1 MMPGLALTPKTTRR
15 GVIWQVPVR
24 PRPAGVND
32 LTRFRG
38 TVVNNDTVNKV
49 LTINVGA
56 VNSQGGL
63 SKLAPIGFPAEIH
76 YSAFSRVR
84 LYSQFSLEGTV
95 ELPASFGGQIYSSK
109 LLVSRVTR
117 RPGSIAPFGGTA
129 SRPYRILTDVRL
141 TSDRGVILP
150 PEVNPVVAGSA
161 AGRSFISGIISAL
174 GDLVGFSAG
183 SAAADAILS
192 ELIVYGELVG
202 NITSSTT
209 ALAFLGGLADITGS
223 VDSATSSVGSL
234 GAIVDIAG
242 SSAGSA
248 FVLLVSEGAVAGS
261 SDSVSTV
268 TATLSASGALAGTVS
283 SSAVSTA
290 ILSATGELEAGSSDS
305 VSTVTAT
312 ASATGS
318 LVGTVS
324 SSTTT
329 AATLNTLGGLIG
341 TVSSSTASTATLS
354 ATGSLVGTVSSS
366 ASSTATLTAADSL
379 AGQTAGLAV
388 GAATLTAF
396 GALVGQANGVVVIAG
411 SLTDGSTPA
420 LPSGFSTFVPTAYSG
435 NRDANEPGTRI
446 AYIDPTLGSDVTGE
460 YYYWDGTQVVDSTT
474 GTYGTDPLNPTG
486 TIQPFATATGHLRQG
501 GDGFTGTRH
510 PDWVLMKRGESFPAF
525 GSPNNVGV
533 SPEQPALIGA
543 YGNPADPRP
552 TIDIS
557 GRSFFW
563 SSAGRT
569 RISYTV
575 CLSLDMDGRGAVT
588 RQRGVGA
595 FIQVNPGNVVGDPHA
610 WHWFEDMR
618 IRATRFAV
626 EVQAGP
632 IGDATVT
639 LNRCYVGDS
648 WDDTALNQGV
658 YCSRDNPK
666 IRAYDSVFYRNG
678 YPVDPTL
685 SSDPERNILD
695 RNFYLGGGT
704 QLGAELSGII
714 SAYGGSG
721 GPQLRHG
728 GIMQDSLV
736 IEGYWFTS
744 ASSNGTDAQWL
755 AARSGSSFEFRD
767 NVQLV
772 WQGDTPN
779 APSTWGSISQPGNGW
794 IFVHGFGGTFER
806 NIISGQVLTDL
817 GVGAAGRDAI
827 NLEGAPSEELGTIPR
842 DVTVRDN
849 IVYEMPGLNVTGTV
863 WDQITGFEFTNNV
876 WVDRNGTGAAVDVA
890 SGIADADIGTAFD
903 SFSNNAFYTD
913 QAAPFDGRDL
923 PTWLSA
929 TGVMNTGNTVAAR
942 SGAAAAEGWTA
953 PTRTLKTYCEDVLGL
968 TVTSL
973 TGMPEFFALAE
984 DNRIGAWDERLTG
997 RAVVNYIREGFG
1009 LPALVSGSTE
1019 ELVGTAAGSSTVVG
1033 ILVSEALIG
1042 TSAGT
1047 SVVVG
1052 TIIGAEALIGTAAGT
1067 SVVTGTLTS
1076 LGGFQPSDIPS
1087 YFGSWTTDVIPASG
1101 TVTTWADDGGT
1112 YDMTVITGT
1121 VQGGGTVD
1129 GLDAPAWNGVTT
1141 LNRIQTTGGAGAS
1154 LFAGDF
1160 EVYVVAQF
1168 SAQLGTIGSA
1178 YDGFRLISDANDN
1191 VAMSLGLGIPGWMLY
1206 DYDGGGGNN
1215 QSLDDAG
1222 GQSWFDGNVHVARM
1236 TIELNTTYETQVD
1249 DLPISTRAPA
1259 TSYATGLGE
1268 ITIGEEFTGVTGAV
1282 HVYTFDAALT
1292 EQQRAD
1298 MYAYIAS
1305 VYPSAVVPGS
1315 ELLTGTSAGS
1325 STVSGTLV
1333 QDAAL
1338 VGTVAGSSA
1347 TTGTLAADVA
1357 LVGTVSGSSTVSG
1370 SVVANG
1376 VLVGTVAGSSATTG
1390 ILTADSTLA
1399 GTSAGSS
1406 TVSGSV
1412 VADAALTAT
1421 SDSAAV
1427 VSGALSGA
1435 GSLAGAIIADASL
1448 VGSAVGVA
1456 ELSGVSTAAASV
1468 VGSLTAVGDFVG
1480 SSLGDSTASA
1490 SLTALADLSGVVLSS
1505 TTSTGILIGT
1515 INVIGS
1521 STGIATTTGT
1531 IESFVPS
1538 SPASYVGSWTSSMS

>member
-1 MMPGLALTPKTTRR
+1 MPSAVYTNAKFLAATDSLEWVDLVATFRAMLLSDGYVYSPSHIHVSDVDAFEISGAGYARQDVTGRTAALDLGNQRALLDAGNVQFPNFSSSGAQIQSCVIYKQVGGDDSTPEDDELICYLEFTAFTASNQQLQVEFSAQGVFALGECVFTGNALAGALQGVTTISAALTATGLLAGDVVGQTVHA
-15 GVIWQVPVR
+15 GNLSQGLFGELGGTLVGGSFFSGAVTSVQELTGLVP
-24 PRPAGVND
+24 
-32 LTRFRG
+32 G
-38 TVVNNDTVNKV
+38 TST
-49 LTINVGA
+49 LSGALGGVGA
-56 VNSQGGL
+56 LAGQALGESALAAAL
-63 SKLAPIGFPAEIH
+63 SAE
-76 YSAFSRVR
+76 AD
-84 LYSQFSLEGTV
+84 L
-95 ELPASFGGQIYSSK
+95 
-109 LLVSRVTR
+109 
-117 RPGSIAPFGGTA
+117 GGT
-129 SRPYRILTDVRL
+129 
-141 TSDRGVILP
+141 
-150 PEVNPVVAGSA
+150 VAGS
-161 AGRSFISGIISAL
+161 SAL
-174 GDLVGFSAG
+174 TGAVTTSEDLTGLLAG
-183 SAAADAILS
+183 ATGLTGGLGGAA
-192 ELIVYGELVG
+192 ELTGLVQG
-202 NITSSTT
+202 ATV
-209 ALAFLGGLADITGS
+209 FLGGL
-223 VDSATSSVGSL
+223 SSL
-234 GAIVDIAG
+234 
-242 SSAGSA
+242 
-248 FVLLVSEGAVAGS
+248 
-261 SDSVSTV
+261 
-268 TATLSASGALAGTVS
+268 ASGGAALSS
-283 SSAVSTA
+283 SSAVSGSISAFKAAEGAALTSSA
-290 ILSATGELEAGSSDS
+290 VSGFASIDESDISGSATTSSAVAGAASAYLGAAIAAAGSSLVAGTATNATFAPAALPEFAGSWTGAMESEASLSGNASGGSVAAGTAS
-305 VSTVTAT
+305 VSVAVSGAVSTGSAT
-312 ASATGS
+312 AGNLTNG
-318 LVGTVS
+318 
-324 SSTTT
+324 
-329 AATLNTLGGLIG
+329 
-341 TVSSSTASTATLS
+341 TAS
-354 ATGSLVGTVSSS
+354 
-366 ASSTATLTAADSL
+366 
-379 AGQTAGLAV
+379 
-388 GAATLTAF
+388 
-396 GALVGQANGVVVIAG
+396 
-411 SLTDGSTPA
+411 A
-420 LPSGFSTFVPTAYSG
+420 LPSGFSVFTPTAFSG
-435 NRDANEPGTRI
+435 SRDANEPGTRI

-486 TIQPFATATGHLRQG
+486 VQPFATATGHLRQG

-525 GSPNNVGV
+525 GAPNNVGV

-632 IGDATVT
+632 IGDATLT

-658 YCSRDNPK
+658 YCSRDNPR

-876 WVDRNGTGAAVDVA
+876 WVDRNGTGTAVDVA

-903 SFSNNAFYTD
+903 AFSNNSFYTD

-923 PTWLSA
+923 PTWLTA
-929 TGVMNTGNTVAAR
+929 TGVTNTGNTVAAR

-953 PTRTLKTYCEDVLGL
+953 PTRTLRTYCEDVLGL
-968 TVTSL
+968 TVTSN

-997 RAVVNYIREGFG
+997 RAVVNYIREGFA
-1009 LPALVSGSTE
+1009 LPALPMP
-1019 ELVGTAAGSSTVVG
+1019 GTDSDLAGTISGSSTV
-1033 ILVSEALIG
+1033 
-1042 TSAGT
+1042 T
-1047 SVVVG
+1047 G
-1052 TIIGAEALIGTAAGT
+1052 TISTTSMAAATAGT
-1067 SVVTGTLTS
+1067 SVVTGTVVPTGFISGAIASSSAVTGTITS

-1087 YFGSWTTDVIPASG
+1087 YFGSWTTDVTPASG

-1112 YDMTVITGT
+1112 YDMTTVTGT
-1121 VQGGGTVD
+1121 VEGGGTVD
-1129 GLDAPAWNGVTT
+1129 GLDAPAWDGVTT

-1168 SAQLGTIGSA
+1168 SARLGTIGSA

-1268 ITIGEEFTGVTGAV
+1268 ITVGEEFTGVTGAV
-1282 HVYTFDAALT
+1282 HVYAF
-1292 EQQRAD
+1292 
-1298 MYAYIAS
+1298 S
-1305 VYPSAVVPGS
+1305 
-1315 ELLTGTSAGS
+1315 
-1325 STVSGTLV
+1325 
-1333 QDAAL
+1333 
-1338 VGTVAGSSA
+1338 
-1347 TTGTLAADVA
+1347 
-1357 LVGTVSGSSTVSG
+1357 
-1370 SVVANG
+1370 
-1376 VLVGTVAGSSATTG
+1376 
-1390 ILTADSTLA
+1390 
-1399 GTSAGSS
+1399 
-1406 TVSGSV
+1406 
-1412 VADAALTAT
+1412 AALTAQQR
-1421 SDSAAV
+1421 SDMYDYIAATYPTAV
-1427 VSGALSGA
+1427 V
-1435 GSLAGAIIADASL
+1435 
-1448 VGSAVGVA
+1448 
-1456 ELSGVSTAAASV
+1456 
-1468 VGSLTAVGDFVG
+1468 
-1480 SSLGDSTASA
+1480 
-1490 SLTALADLSGVVLSS
+1490 
-1505 TTSTGILIGT
+1505 
-1515 INVIGS
+1515 
-1521 STGIATTTGT
+1521 
-1531 IESFVPS
+1531 P
-1538 SPASYVGSWTSSMS
+1538 